1 MSKRSKRYND
11 NIGKVEESKMYNL
24 DDALTIIQES
34 SNSKFDE
41 TIDISLN
48 LNIDPAQSDQSVRGM
63 INLPNGIGKDI
74 RVAVFAKG
82 EKIDEAKSAG
92 ADVVGSEEL
101 IEEISSGKIDFDR
114 CISTPEMMPSVG
126 KLGQV
131 LGPKGLMPNPK
142 LGTVTNDVKSAV
154 ELAKSGSVEFRAEKS
169 GIVHAG
175 IGKMSFSK
183 DALHQNILEF
193 VNAVKK
199 EKPNTAKGSFLK
211 KVSLSSSMGVG
222 LNIDTGVFY

>member
-1 MSKRSKRYND
+1 M
-11 NIGKVEESKMYNL
+11 GKVEESRMYDL
-24 DDALTIIQES
+24 DDALTIIQKS

-48 LNIDPAQSDQSVRGM
+48 LNIDPSQSDQSVRGM

-92 ADVVGSEEL
+92 ADIVGSEEL

-114 CISTPEMMPSVG
+114 CISTPEMMPTVG

-175 IGKMSFSK
+175 IGKVSFSK

>member
-1 MSKRSKRYND
+1 MSKRSKRYNE
-11 NIGKVEESKMYNL
+11 NMGKAEENKMYDL
-24 DDALTIIQES
+24 ADALTIIQES
-34 SNSKFDE
+34 SNPKFDE

-48 LNIDPAQSDQSVRGM
+48 LNIDPSQSDQSVRGM

-92 ADVVGSEEL
+92 ADIVGSEEL

-114 CISTPEMMPSVG
+114 CISTPEMMPTVG

-142 LGTVTNDVKSAV
+142 LGTVTNDIKSAV

-175 IGKMSFSK
+175 IGKVSFSK
-183 DALHQNILEF
+183 DALRQNILEF

>member
-1 MSKRSKRYND
+1 MNKRSKRYNE
-11 NIGKVEESKMYNL
+11 NVGKVEESKIYDL
-24 DDALTIIQES
+24 TDALTIIQES

-48 LNIDPAQSDQSVRGM
+48 LNIDPSQSDQSVRGM

-92 ADVVGSEEL
+92 ADIVGSEEL

-114 CISTPEMMPSVG
+114 CISTPEMMPTVG

-142 LGTVTNDVKSAV
+142 LGTVTNDIKSAV

-175 IGKMSFSK
+175 IGKVSFSK

>member
-1 MSKRSKRYND
+1 MNKRSKRYNE
-11 NIGKVEESKMYNL
+11 NVGKVEESKIYDL
-24 DDALTIIQES
+24 TDALTIIQES

-48 LNIDPAQSDQSVRGM
+48 LNIDPSQSDQSVRGM

-92 ADVVGSEEL
+92 ADIVGSEEL

-114 CISTPEMMPSVG
+114 CISTPEMMPTVG
-126 KLGQV
+126 KLGQI

-142 LGTVTNDVKSAV
+142 LGTVTNDIKSAV

-175 IGKMSFSK
+175 IGKVSFSK

>member
-1 MSKRSKRYND
+1 MNKRSKRYNE
-11 NIGKVEESKMYNL
+11 NVGKVEESKMYNL

-48 LNIDPAQSDQSVRGM
+48 LNIDPSQSDQSVRGM

-92 ADVVGSEEL
+92 ADIVGSEEL

-154 ELAKSGSVEFRAEKS
+154 ELAKSGSIEFRAEKS

>member
-1 MSKRSKRYND
+1 MSKRSKRYNE
-11 NIGKVEESKMYNL
+11 NMGKVEESRMYDL
-24 DDALTIIQES
+24 ADALTIIQKS

-48 LNIDPAQSDQSVRGM
+48 LNIDPSQSDQSVRGM

-92 ADVVGSEEL
+92 ADIVGSEEL

-114 CISTPEMMPSVG
+114 CISTPEMMPTVG

-154 ELAKSGSVEFRAEKS
+154 ELAKSGSIEFRAEKS

-175 IGKMSFSK
+175 IGKVSFSK

>member
-1 MSKRSKRYND
+1 M
-11 NIGKVEESKMYNL
+11 GKVEESRMYDL
-24 DDALTIIQES
+24 DDALTIIQKS

-48 LNIDPAQSDQSVRGM
+48 LNIDPSQSDQSVRGM

-92 ADVVGSEEL
+92 ADIVGSEEL
-101 IEEISSGKIDFDR
+101 IEEISLGKIDFDR
-114 CISTPEMMPSVG
+114 CISTPEMMPTVG

-175 IGKMSFSK
+175 IGKVSFSK

-193 VNAVKK
+193 VNAVKR

>member
-1 MSKRSKRYND
+1 MSKRSKRYNE
-11 NIGKVEESKMYNL
+11 NMGKVEESRMYDL
-24 DDALTIIQES
+24 ADALTIIQKS

-48 LNIDPAQSDQSVRGM
+48 LNIDPSQSDQSVRGM

-92 ADVVGSEEL
+92 ADIVGSEEL

-114 CISTPEMMPSVG
+114 CISTPEMMPTVG

-175 IGKMSFSK
+175 IGKVSFSK

>member
-1 MSKRSKRYND
+1 M
-11 NIGKVEESKMYNL
+11 GKVEESRMYDL
-24 DDALTIIQES
+24 ADALTIIQKS

-48 LNIDPAQSDQSVRGM
+48 LNIDPSQSDQSVRGM

-92 ADVVGSEEL
+92 ADIVGSEEL

-114 CISTPEMMPSVG
+114 CISTPEMMPTVG

-175 IGKMSFSK
+175 IGKVSFSK

>member
-1 MSKRSKRYND
+1 MSKRSKRYNE
-11 NIGKVEESKMYNL
+11 NMGKAEENKMYDL
-24 DDALTIIQES
+24 ADALTIIQES

-48 LNIDPAQSDQSVRGM
+48 LNIDPSQSDQSVRGM

-92 ADVVGSEEL
+92 ADIVGSEEL

-114 CISTPEMMPSVG
+114 CISTPEMMPTVG

-142 LGTVTNDVKSAV
+142 HGTVTNDVKSAV
-154 ELAKSGSVEFRAEKS
+154 ELAKSGSIEFRAEKS

-183 DALHQNILEF
+183 DDLHQNILEF

-222 LNIDTGVFY
+222 LNIDTGAFY

>member
-1 MSKRSKRYND
+1 MSKRSKRYNE
-11 NIGKVEESKMYNL
+11 NIGKVEESRMYDL
-24 DDALTIIQES
+24 DDALTIIQKS

-48 LNIDPAQSDQSVRGM
+48 LNIDPSQSDQSVRGM

-92 ADVVGSEEL
+92 ADIVGSEEL

-114 CISTPEMMPSVG
+114 CISTPEMMPTVG

-175 IGKMSFSK
+175 IGKVSFSK

-193 VNAVKK
+193 VDAVKK

>member
-1 MSKRSKRYND
+1 MSKRSKRYNE
-11 NIGKVEESKMYNL
+11 NMGKAEENKMYDL
-24 DDALTIIQES
+24 ADALTIIQKS

-48 LNIDPAQSDQSVRGM
+48 LNIDPSQSDQSVRGM

-92 ADVVGSEEL
+92 ADIVGSEEL

-114 CISTPEMMPSVG
+114 CISTPEMMPTVG

-175 IGKMSFSK
+175 IGKVSFSK
-183 DALHQNILEF
+183 DALRQNILEF

-222 LNIDTGVFY
+222 LNIDTGAFY

>member
-1 MSKRSKRYND
+1 M
-11 NIGKVEESKMYNL
+11 GKVEESRMYDL
-24 DDALTIIQES
+24 DDALTIIQKS

-48 LNIDPAQSDQSVRGM
+48 LNIDPSQSDQSVRGM

-92 ADVVGSEEL
+92 ADIVGSEEL

-114 CISTPEMMPSVG
+114 CISTPEMMPTVG

-175 IGKMSFSK
+175 IGKVSFSK
-183 DALHQNILEF
+183 EALHQNILEF

>member
-1 MSKRSKRYND
+1 MNKRSKRYNE
-11 NIGKVEESKMYNL
+11 NVGKVEESKMYNL

-48 LNIDPAQSDQSVRGM
+48 LNIDPSQSDQSVRGM

-82 EKIDEAKSAG
+82 EKIDEAKLAG
-92 ADVVGSEEL
+92 ADIVGSEEL

-114 CISTPEMMPSVG
+114 CISTPEMMPTVG

-154 ELAKSGSVEFRAEKS
+154 ELAKSGSIEFRAEKS

>member
-1 MSKRSKRYND
+1 MNKRSKRYNE
-11 NIGKVEESKMYNL
+11 NVGKVEESKMYNL

-48 LNIDPAQSDQSVRGM
+48 LNIDPSQSDQSVRGM

-92 ADVVGSEEL
+92 ADIVGSEEL

-114 CISTPEMMPSVG
+114 CISTPEMMPTVG

-154 ELAKSGSVEFRAEKS
+154 ELAKSGSIEFRAEKS

>member
-1 MSKRSKRYND
+1 MSKRSYSYNE
-11 NIGKVEESKMYNL
+11 NMGKVEESRMYDL
-24 DDALTIIQES
+24 DDALTIIQKS

-48 LNIDPAQSDQSVRGM
+48 LNIDPSQSDQSVRGM

-92 ADVVGSEEL
+92 ADIVGSEEL

-114 CISTPEMMPSVG
+114 CISTPEMMPTVG

-142 LGTVTNDVKSAV
+142 LGTVTNDIKSAV

-175 IGKMSFSK
+175 IGKVSFSK

>member
-1 MSKRSKRYND
+1 MSKRSKRYIENM
-11 NIGKVEESKMYNL
+11 GKVEESRMYDL
-24 DDALTIIQES
+24 DDALTIIQKS

-48 LNIDPAQSDQSVRGM
+48 LNIDPSQSDQSVRGM

-92 ADVVGSEEL
+92 ADIVGSEEL

-114 CISTPEMMPSVG
+114 CISTPEMMPTVG

-175 IGKMSFSK
+175 IGKVSFSK

-193 VNAVKK
+193 VDAVKK

>member
-1 MSKRSKRYND
+1 MSKRSKRYNE
-11 NIGKVEESKMYNL
+11 NVGKVEESKIYDL
-24 DDALTIIQES
+24 ADALTIIQES

-48 LNIDPAQSDQSVRGM
+48 LNIDPSQSDQSVRGM

-92 ADVVGSEEL
+92 ADIVGSEEL

-114 CISTPEMMPSVG
+114 CISTPEMMPTVG

-142 LGTVTNDVKSAV
+142 LGTVTNDIKSAV

-175 IGKMSFSK
+175 IGKVSFSK

>member
-1 MSKRSKRYND
+1 MSKRSKRYNE
-11 NIGKVEESKMYNL
+11 NMGKVEESRMYDL
-24 DDALTIIQES
+24 DDALTIIQKS

-48 LNIDPAQSDQSVRGM
+48 LNIDPSQSDQSVRGM

-92 ADVVGSEEL
+92 ADIVGSEEL

-114 CISTPEMMPSVG
+114 CISTPEMMPTVG

-175 IGKMSFSK
+175 IGKVSFSK
-183 DALHQNILEF
+183 EALHQNILEF

>member
-1 MSKRSKRYND
+1 MSKRSKRYNE
-11 NIGKVEESKMYNL
+11 NMGKVEESRMYDL
-24 DDALTIIQES
+24 DDALTIIQKS

-48 LNIDPAQSDQSVRGM
+48 LNIDPTQSDQSVRGM

-92 ADVVGSEEL
+92 ADIVGSEEL

-114 CISTPEMMPSVG
+114 CISTPEMMPTVG

-175 IGKMSFSK
+175 IGKVSFSK

>member
-1 MSKRSKRYND
+1 MNKRSKRYNE
-11 NIGKVEESKMYNL
+11 NVGKVEESKIYDL
-24 DDALTIIQES
+24 ADALTIIQES

-48 LNIDPAQSDQSVRGM
+48 LNIDPSQSDQSVRGM

-92 ADVVGSEEL
+92 ADIVGSEEL

-114 CISTPEMMPSVG
+114 CISTPEMMPTVG

-142 LGTVTNDVKSAV
+142 LGTVTNDIKSAV

-175 IGKMSFSK
+175 IGKVSFSK

-222 LNIDTGVFY
+222 LNIDIGVFY

>member
-1 MSKRSKRYND
+1 MNKRSKRYNE
-11 NIGKVEESKMYNL
+11 NVGKVEESKIYDL
-24 DDALTIIQES
+24 ADALTIIQES

-48 LNIDPAQSDQSVRGM
+48 LNIDPSQSDQSVRGM

-92 ADVVGSEEL
+92 ADIVGSEEL

-114 CISTPEMMPSVG
+114 CISTPEMMPTVG

-142 LGTVTNDVKSAV
+142 LGTVTNDIKSAV

-175 IGKMSFSK
+175 IGKVSFSK

-222 LNIDTGVFY
+222 LNIDTGAFY